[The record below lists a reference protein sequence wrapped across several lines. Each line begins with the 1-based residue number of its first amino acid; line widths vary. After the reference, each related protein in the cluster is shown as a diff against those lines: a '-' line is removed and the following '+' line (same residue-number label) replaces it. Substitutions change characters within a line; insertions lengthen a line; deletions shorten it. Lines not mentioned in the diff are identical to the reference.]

1 MTWTKRQIIEQAA
14 ARMGRAPY
22 TFDMSADEYQDSLRD
37 LDTMMATWNG
47 NGIQLGYPLPT
58 NPQDSDLD
66 EETGVPDW
74 AVEAMITNLALRF
87 GDSIGKQATGTLR
100 LDARA
105 AYRVVLNKVSKPAQM
120 QYPQQLPRGAGNKTA
135 LNDRPFMNAP
145 TDPIEDGS
153 NGPINF

>member
-1 MTWTKRQIIEQAA
+1 MSWTKRQAIEHAST
-14 ARMGRAPY
+14 RIGRAPY
-22 TFDMSADEYQDSLRD
+22 TFDMSADEYQDALNE

-47 NGIQLGYPLPT
+47 NGIQLGYLMPS
-58 NPQDSDLD
+58 NQSQSDLD
-66 EETGVPDW
+66 SDMGVPDW
-74 AVEAMITNLALRF
+74 AIEAITTNLALRL
-87 GDSIGKQATGTLR
+87 GDSIGKQPSASLR

-105 AYRVVLNKVSKPAQM
+105 AYRVVLNKVSKPAEM

-145 TDPIEDGS
+145 ADPIEDGS